1 MIRWAQ
7 AALFM
12 IISSSACFAEPVQI
26 KSDSLVVEHQQ
37 SRAQFDRN
45 VWLKRDDFELNCDR
59 LVVHYR
65 QTMGGEVEQAE
76 AYGHVTMHQ
85 GEKHGSSREAI
96 YQQDIGMLTLVGEAK
111 VEGPDGL
118 IQGEKVLHNIN
129 TKETTVLQGEGGSR
143 ARFVIEEDD
152 LNRKDKNTKPSTE
165 RGAP

>member
-1 MIRWAQ
+1 MIKWTLSI
-7 AALFM
+7 LFM
-12 IISSSACFAEPVQI
+12 MISSSVCFGEPVEI

-59 LVVHYR
+59 LVVRYR
-65 QTMGGEVEQAE
+65 QEMGGEVEQAE

-85 GEKHGSSREAI
+85 GDKHGSSQEAV
-96 YQQDIGMLTLVGEAK
+96 YQQDIGMLTLIGEAK
-111 VEGPDGL
+111 VESPDGL

-152 LNRKDKNTKPSTE
+152 LNRKEKDAKSSTE
-165 RGAP
+165 GNAP